1 MPVIGPQRRHPGEL
15 EAGVLAVLWAAGAP
29 LAPGE
34 IQRALGGDLARTTV
48 NTILTRL
55 FEKGVLVRTRVGRA
69 FAYAPARE
77 AQDAPGLAARRM
89 RSELEKEADRQT
101 VLARFVSG
109 LSDEDERLLRSLL
122 SEPAGGPA
130 AGTAPADAVVDT
142 GTEAGPS
149 ADPGAAEAAA
159 GGPV

>member
-1 MPVIGPQRRHPGEL
+1 MIGPSRRHPGEL

-29 LAPGE
+29 LAPGD
-34 IQRALGGDLARTTV
+34 IQRELGGDLARTTV

-55 FEKGVLVRTRVGRA
+55 YDKGVLVRTRVGRG

-89 RSELEKEADRQT
+89 RSELEKETDRQT

-109 LSDEDERLLRSLL
+109 LSEEDERLLRSLL
-122 SEPAGGPA
+122 NEADGRGDGGLSGGDAADGDTAGER
-130 AGTAPADAVVDT
+130 V
-142 GTEAGPS
+142 
-149 ADPGAAEAAA
+149 
-159 GGPV
+159 

>member
-1 MPVIGPQRRHPGEL
+1 LSMIGPQRRHPGEL
-15 EAGVLAVLWAAGAP
+15 EAGVLAVLWQAGIP
-29 LAPGE
+29 LAPGD
-34 IQRALGGDLARTTV
+34 IQRSLGGDLARTTV

-89 RSELEKEADRQT
+89 RSELEKETEADRAT

-109 LSDEDERLLRSLL
+109 LGEDDERVLRKLLNEARDDDGHDGDDRQQ
-122 SEPAGGPA
+122 EGGA
-130 AGTAPADAVVDT
+130 
-142 GTEAGPS
+142 
-149 ADPGAAEAAA
+149 
-159 GGPV
+159 